1 MGWGG
6 GRKGSV
12 IYGMEKGVLEGSK
25 GYTKP
30 TEGEPL
36 YTNYYDFW
44 ATRKSV
50 FVRDK
55 PRKKLNFEPHPRN
68 SSKSTSRTPLVT

>member
-1 MGWGG
+1 MI
-6 GRKGSV
+6 S
-12 IYGMEKGVLEGSK
+12 GMEKGVLEGSK

-50 FVRDK
+50 FVR
-55 PRKKLNFEPHPRN
+55 E
-68 SSKSTSRTPLVT
+68 SRQATKEA